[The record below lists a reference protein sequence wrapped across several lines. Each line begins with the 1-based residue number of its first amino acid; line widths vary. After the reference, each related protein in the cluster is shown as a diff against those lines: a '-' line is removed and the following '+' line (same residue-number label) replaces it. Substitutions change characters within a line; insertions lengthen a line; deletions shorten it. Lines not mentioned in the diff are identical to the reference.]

1 MDGLCANT
9 TKSSKPIVGR
19 AVNKQWMNRMS
30 TSYCLFGNTT
40 CPFKYPNKK
49 KEWWLQSCY
58 APECKPTAI
67 CMLLLLPK
75 LPTRNKDKP
84 FSPLKLNSS
93 LHTKTVQQLLTSGQQ
108 TKAAA
113 SKQFETDMQTRDRK
127 RQLCKHLPVPLFKFP
142 FDQRAHLGMGTPNHF
157 KESSLLWWVFWGHG
171 PRQVKG

>member
-1 MDGLCANT
+1 
-9 TKSSKPIVGR
+9 
-19 AVNKQWMNRMS
+19 MNRMS

-58 APECKPTAI
+58 APECKPTAM

-113 SKQFETDMQTRDRK
+113 SNLRRICRQEIERGNFANTSQCPSLNFPLTRELIWVWALPITSK
-127 RQLCKHLPVPLFKFP
+127 RALCSDEYFGAMGQGKS
-142 FDQRAHLGMGTPNHF
+142 RASNFMLG
-157 KESSLLWWVFWGHG
+157 L
-171 PRQVKG
+171 